1 MVSGV
6 SDFFQISRASRS
18 EFATRLLPGQDNPA
32 PSSPVA
38 GASWFVVSCGVRL
51 SEVGLSEIR
60 KPQVGGPQKP
70 TAGGNTLTNYHKDR
84 ASSLNQREQRS
95 CSMLRWRYAPAV
107 GVNTITVF
115 SESFLNCNW
124 QSRTLPG
131 ARLSVCQGEA
141 HTRRR

>member
-1 MVSGV
+1 MSE
-6 SDFFQISRASRS
+6 ASS
-18 EFATRLLPGQDNPA
+18 
-32 PSSPVA
+32 
-38 GASWFVVSCGVRL
+38 VVFSCGVRL
-51 SEVGLSEIR
+51 SQVELSEIR

-141 HTRRR
+141 HTKKYLNGQGRKNQEYPGTHHGHGTDRGCS